1 MQWRMYRGTS
11 RTYGELDQATDM
23 YRKNLGLSSLA
34 LACALPYTLVYLKN
48 LWAIPH
54 YQFFPLLL
62 GAFGYLLYSR
72 LDTAARMPKASALLA
87 GCCLLL
93 GLLGTFLGTLFASPW
108 MGYFGFMFSCA
119 GWLGSQRDKETGGSL
134 LYLSLPLFLIWQPPY
149 NSIINGDTI
158 LIQKLQTV
166 STRLSS
172 QWLDILGFLHFQPG
186 TVLEFAGKSFGVAE
200 ACSGVQSFF
209 AVLCIG
215 ALMVVFFRRG
225 FVHSILLLCTSP
237 LWAVLMNTT
246 RITTI
251 PVAYSLFGIDLS
263 HGFLHDLLGYVTM
276 AVALG
281 LMLSADELLLRL
293 GNIPALEPIYSLS
306 FLKRDTPK
314 SFVASRAHQPIEEAP
329 KAETLDT
336 RVKNSH
342 SNTWLT
348 VPAYLCFA
356 GFFCI
361 QCYDV
366 YQSWGVDRTVIDFFR
381 DEPMVPLRASDGP
394 AELAGWKQV
403 KYEQTNRSRG
413 NDDLGQ
419 RSDMWKY
426 KTPMGTGQVSFDQ
439 MFPGWHELTRCYRNA
454 GWKPGTRIVIQE
466 FSGNE
471 WPIVT
476 VELKQGNE
484 YGYLIFSECTRSGQ
498 PLQPAGGFTY
508 WTILQER
515 LVGRLTPAVRG
526 TLFGAACYQMQFF
539 VSSALPLTEE
549 QKTASLERFVA
560 ARGVLWEA
568 AVMRMQEWD

>member
-1 MQWRMYRGTS
+1 MSTFKLQNIWR
-11 RTYGELDQATDM
+11 EV
-23 YRKNLGLSSLA
+23 SLVA
-34 LACALPYTLVYLKN
+34 VLCSLPYALVYLKN

-62 GAFGYLLYSR
+62 AAVGYLLYSR
-72 LDTAARMPKASALLA
+72 IDVNTSQSSAATWVSQSCLVLGA
-87 GCCLLL
+87 G
-93 GLLGTFLGTLFASPW
+93 GVFFGTLFASPW
-108 MGYFGFMFSCA
+108 MGYFGFMFCCA
-119 GWLGSQRDKETGGSL
+119 GWMGGLRDKETGGSL

-149 NSIINGDTI
+149 NTIITGDTI

-209 AVLCIG
+209 AVLSIG
-215 ALMVVFFRRG
+215 ALLVVFFRRG
-225 FVHSILLLCTSP
+225 FVHSILLLGTSP

-251 PVAYSLFGIDLS
+251 PIAYSMFGIDLS
-263 HGFLHDLLGYVTM
+263 HGFLHDLLGYFTM

-281 LMLSADELLLRL
+281 LMLSADEFLLKLGSLEFFAPAFAWSPLR
-293 GNIPALEPIYSLS
+293 
-306 FLKRDTPK
+306 
-314 SFVASRAHQPIEEAP
+314 SRAPSEKIKAKTEISTSEAP
-329 KAETLDT
+329 NKTSKSKL
-336 RVKNSH
+336 
-342 SNTWLT
+342 LT
-348 VPAYLCFA
+348 YPAYLCFA
-356 GFFCI
+356 AFFSI

-394 AELAGWKQV
+394 KTLAGWEQT

-426 KTPMGTGQVSFDQ
+426 ETPMGIAQVSFDQ

-454 GWKPGTRIVIQE
+454 GWKPGKRIVIQE
-466 FSGNE
+466 FSGYE

-476 VELKQGNE
+476 VELTKGNE
-484 YGYLIFSECTRSGQ
+484 YAYLVFSECTRGGR

-515 LVGRLTPAVRG
+515 LLGRLTPAVRG

-549 QKTASLERFVA
+549 QKTASLERFVE

-568 AVMRMQEWD
+568 AVLRMQEWE